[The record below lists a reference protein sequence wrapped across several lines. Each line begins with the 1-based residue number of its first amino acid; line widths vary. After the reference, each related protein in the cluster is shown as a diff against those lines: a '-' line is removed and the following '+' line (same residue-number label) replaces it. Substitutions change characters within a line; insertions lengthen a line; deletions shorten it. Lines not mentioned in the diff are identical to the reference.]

1 MPNIQNIQNYID
13 ILNQEI
19 TSLDT
24 LFETHKLME
33 RRNKLVFRSKKKQLD
48 SIQTL
53 KDWYKEKQPTYDF
66 VNQKKLLADLYA
78 YYNSKKDLLKKFQ
91 ERLETER
98 QQVQQNV
105 PASEISAVVQ
115 QQAQEQ
121 QVQQEQLA
129 QVQQDAPASEIS
141 EVVPQPEQN
150 QQVQGQ
156 QNVPA
161 SASNAVVQQA
171 QGQQGQPVQPTAARP
186 VVANVPAGYRAIAG
200 GFGFFA
206 GGIIG
211 AAGGLIAQEYAKDA
225 FLSIIAHI
233 GLNSHPGRAIALLA
247 VVVGVIYG
255 TYKACS
261 INNEAPQIANH

>member
-98 QQVQQNV
+98 QQVQQ
-105 PASEISAVVQ
+105 
-115 QQAQEQ
+115 
-121 QVQQEQLA
+121 
-129 QVQQDAPASEIS
+129 DAPASEIS

-156 QNVPA
+156 PNVPA

-255 TYKACS
+255 IYKACS